1 MVEVLRRTR
10 KGNLRLEINK
20 KASLN
25 LSINAIVVLILA
37 ITMLGL
43 GLGFMKKTFGRATEQ
58 FGEVSKEVEK
68 QLIDRLKESGDSVSL
83 SQFNV
88 EMEKSSRETVYLAI
102 RNSLGCD
109 DVQFSLDYPKKG
121 DGRCDQVTFVGNC
134 EKVGISTFTTVEV
147 DNNEVKVLPMKIES
161 ESGVQPDTLRY
172 PIRVTGQCPGGAG
185 AISLDDTVELLVT
198 II

>member
-1 MVEVLRRTR
+1 MLRRTR

-43 GLGFMKKTFGRATEQ
+43 GLGFMKRTFGRATEQ

-68 QLIDRLKESGDSVSL
+68 QLIDRLKESGESVSL

-109 DVQFSLDYPKKG
+109 DVQFNIGYPPEEG
-121 DGRCDQVTFVGNC
+121 ECDEVTYEGNC
-134 EKVGISTFTTVEV
+134 EKVHISTFRTVEV
-147 DNNEVKVLPMKIES
+147 DNNQVKVLPMKIES

-172 PIRVTGQCPGGAG
+172 PIHVRGMCPGATAG
-185 AISLDDTVELLVT
+185 AIELDETVELLVT
-198 II
+198 IV

>member
-1 MVEVLRRTR
+1 MLRRTR
-10 KGNLRLEINK
+10 RGNLRLELNK

-68 QLIDRLKESGDSVSL
+68 QLIDRLKESGEAVSL
-83 SQFNV
+83 SQFTV
-88 EMEKSSRETVYLAI
+88 EMEKSSRETIYLAI
-102 RNSLGCD
+102 RNTLGCP
-109 DVQFSLDYPKKG
+109 DVTYMIDYPEG
-121 DGRCDQVTFVGNC
+121 ADGRCDQVTLAGNC
-134 EKVGISTFTTVEV
+134 DKVGISTFTTVEV
-147 DNNEVKVLPMKIES
+147 DSNQVKILPIKIES
-161 ESGVQPDTLRY
+161 ESGVQQDTLRY
-172 PIRVTGQCPGGAG
+172 PIQVTGQCPGGAG
-185 AISLDDTVELLVT
+185 ALTEDKTVELLVT

>member
-1 MVEVLRRTR
+1 MLRRTR
-10 KGNLRLEINK
+10 RGNLRLELNK
-20 KASLN
+20 KASLT

-83 SQFNV
+83 SQFAV
-88 EMEKSSRETVYLAI
+88 DMEKSSRETIYLAI

-109 DVQFSLDYPKKG
+109 DVTYTIDYPKKG
-121 DGRCDQVTFVGNC
+121 DGRCDQVTLAGNC

-147 DNNEVKVLPMKIES
+147 DNNQVKILPIKIES
-161 ESGVQPDTLRY
+161 ESGVQQDTLRY
-172 PIRVTGQCPGGAG
+172 PIHVSGGCGTGGL
-185 AISLDDTVELLVT
+185 SMDETVELLVT